1 VQYYR
6 FKDFNESYDDVARA
20 RLAGMRGG
28 LSTRMGAALR
38 HAGRH
43 LAQQPTA
50 KRLVLLLTDGEP
62 ADIDERDPRYL
73 REDCR
78 HAVAELAGQGVQ
90 SFCLTLDAN
99 ADDYVARIFG
109 QNNYSIVDNIEALPE
124 RLPRV
129 FSALTA

>member
-1 VQYYR
+1 MPVGTWR
-6 FKDFNESYDDVARA
+6 NN
-20 RLAGMRGG
+20 
-28 LSTRMGAALR
+28 
-38 HAGRH
+38 
-43 LAQQPTA
+43 PPA

-99 ADDYVARIFG
+99 ADDYVAGIFG
-109 QNNYSIVDNIEALPE
+109 QNNYSIVDNIKALPE
-124 RLPRV
+124 RLPKV